1 MNAQEIIAYIANAQK
16 KTPVKLYVRERE
28 AIDYGEAKV
37 FGAGDKEFGTVR
49 WSNAAAVRN
58 LVDKTFVNLVTDS
71 CQNGNGEECNR
82 AA

>member
-37 FGAGDKEFGTVR
+37 FGAGDKVVFG
-49 WSNAAAVRN
+49 
-58 LVDKTFVNLVTDS
+58 
-71 CQNGNGEECNR
+71 
-82 AA
+82 